1 MDEEAS
7 GTAVSEQLLMNTEQ
21 VGVLLVSTL
30 NTTNNETVK
39 TISNQN
45 IGMYVERMCLIIS
58 EVQRC
63 VATVHTYMCIPHK
76 IMVY

>member
-1 MDEEAS
+1 
-7 GTAVSEQLLMNTEQ
+7 MNTEQ

-45 IGMYVERMCLIIS
+45 IGTL
-58 EVQRC
+58 
-63 VATVHTYMCIPHK
+63 VAKVSVHKFESLHTP
-76 IMVY
+76 V